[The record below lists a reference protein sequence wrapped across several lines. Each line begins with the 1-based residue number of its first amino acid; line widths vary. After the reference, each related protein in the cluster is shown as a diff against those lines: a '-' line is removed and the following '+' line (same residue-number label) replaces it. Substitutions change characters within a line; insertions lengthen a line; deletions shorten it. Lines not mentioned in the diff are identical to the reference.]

1 MTVVL
6 FAGYFVLL
14 LILGVFARL
23 RSRPGHEDFFLARRR
38 LGPLVLLLT
47 LAATNFSSF
56 TVFGFAGAG
65 YRLGY
70 SYYPIM
76 AFGTGFMALTFLL
89 LGIPAHRA
97 AKAQGAITP
106 PELIGLRFEN
116 RALHLAY
123 LLVMV
128 VFTLP
133 YLALQPMGAGYML
146 NALFGLPY
154 AAGAGLV
161 VFVGLGYVLLAGM
174 RGDAWTDFLQGL
186 VMLAGL
192 AVLFGATVKALGGF
206 ALVNN
211 DLLANQGEL
220 FSRPGG
226 GNFFTPQVWFSYLF
240 LWFVCDPMFPQL
252 FQRFFAARDE
262 KALKMAAL
270 FYPLVTGV
278 LFFFPVALGVMAHK
292 VLPGIEGTKTDQILP
307 LLVNK
312 SLPGFF
318 SGVLTV
324 CGIAALMSTMD
335 SQLLTLSSM
344 LVRDIRVLLGK
355 PAEGSKPLHFLV
367 VVILA
372 LIGLFL
378 ALRPWG
384 TILQIATETFTGLA
398 VLFPVTVA
406 AAYWQKANPWA
417 GFAAIVTG
425 EVLVVLYHFKLLPS
439 FGFLAVVP
447 VVVVVSGI
455 LIGGSFLLPARGLKP
470 WVTGGRIKWWQVA
483 PFFVIFVLSLD
494 FYNWHRPRPVVLGLP
509 LWLWFHFLLIGLL
522 FWVMV
527 FVLRAGKKERGSAV
541 GSGAETLFDEHYAP
555 GEGD

>member
-1 MTVVL
+1 
-6 FAGYFVLL
+6 
-14 LILGVFARL
+14 
-23 RSRPGHEDFFLARRR
+23 
-38 LGPLVLLLT
+38 
-47 LAATNFSSF
+47 
-56 TVFGFAGAG
+56 
-65 YRLGY
+65 
-70 SYYPIM
+70 
-76 AFGTGFMALTFLL
+76 
-89 LGIPAHRA
+89 
-97 AKAQGAITP
+97 
-106 PELIGLRFEN
+106 
-116 RALHLAY
+116 
-123 LLVMV
+123 
-128 VFTLP
+128 
-133 YLALQPMGAGYML
+133 
-146 NALFGLPY
+146 
-154 AAGAGLV
+154 
-161 VFVGLGYVLLAGM
+161 
-174 RGDAWTDFLQGL
+174 
-186 VMLAGL
+186 
-192 AVLFGATVKALGGF
+192 
-206 ALVNN
+206 
-211 DLLANQGEL
+211 
-220 FSRPGG
+220 
-226 GNFFTPQVWFSYLF
+226 
-240 LWFVCDPMFPQL
+240 MFPQL
-252 FQRFFAARDE
+252 FQRFLAAKDE
-262 KALKMAAL
+262 KALKIAAL

-292 VLPGIEGTKTDQILP
+292 VLPGIEGAKTDQILP

-372 LIGLFL
+372 LVGFFL

-417 GFAAIVTG
+417 GFAAIVIG
-425 EVLVVLYHFKLLPS
+425 EVLVVLYHFKLLPG

-470 WVTGGRIKWWQVA
+470 WVTGGRIKWWQVV

-494 FYNWHRPRPVVLGLP
+494 FYNWHRQRPVVLGLP

-522 FWVMV
+522 FLALI
-527 FVLRAGKKERGSAV
+527 FVLRAGKKEKGSAV